1 MNTFALQT
9 TITTWN
15 NQNYGTMG
23 AEFKS
28 RINRGNKYIILSN
41 PPSANNIKTIMKLF
55 NLSKRLEIRSRY
67 ILNAVSVYLNAFHCD
82 NF

>member
-1 MNTFALQT
+1 
-9 TITTWN
+9 
-15 NQNYGTMG
+15 MG

-28 RINRGNKYIILSN
+28 RINRRNKYIILSN

-67 ILNAVSVYLNAFHCD
+67 DLFKMLFPRIQRISLQKFLILITRVLKETSSLNVRG
-82 NF
+82 